1 MDSLVSGL
9 PSMMR
14 KDRRNTL
21 STIVRSCVGI
31 VTMGIGLGLAS
42 VTNTN
47 AWAAEGPLYPLEPPD
62 TSSPQ
67 ATMRSY
73 LEAMQAGSESFASL
87 MERYQREP
95 GLSFSPA
102 AQKEYERLGH
112 QLNLAGRCFDLQGVS
127 PRLSLKVALD
137 SMLLL
142 KEVLDRLDLPA
153 LDSVPDAQAMEER
166 NQDRWRIPHT
176 EIVIAKVKEG
186 ARAGEYLFSPG
197 TIDRLPEFFQ
207 AVSSLPYKPGSWEGV
222 YAFYSSIG
230 RHRVIPWKLT
240 ETLPSWA
247 KTQVLEQ
254 ALWRW
259 VALGNAV
266 LLIMAILVII
276 FRWSRLDSSDR
287 PLRRYSRRIVMP
299 AVVGIA
305 AWFLSFLLD
314 AINVTGET
322 HVIIATILGG
332 ILFLAAAWAIVLIGH
347 VLAEII
353 VTTPDIRPRSLDE
366 AMARLAVRITTFIV
380 AALVVLY
387 GAEWL
392 GLPVV
397 PLIAGLGVGSL
408 ALALAAQPTIEN
420 FIAGLTLYADRQVHV
435 GDFCRFGE
443 TLGTVE
449 DIGMRSTRIRTLDHT
464 VVSVPNADF
473 SKSRLENYSARKK
486 IWYHPRI
493 RLPYDTSPDQLRYVL
508 VEVHRLLCAHP
519 RVLPEPAYIRF
530 AEFGEHS
537 LNLEVFAYIDT
548 ANYGEFLE
556 IREDLNLRLMDVIA
570 SAGTHLAIPAQIEYQ
585 ADASPLD
592 PERKRQVEACVEEW
606 RSRGALDLP
615 KMPPEKIAELKDSLD
630 YPPAGSSARKEP
642 PKPT

>member
-1 MDSLVSGL
+1 
-9 PSMMR
+9 MMR
-14 KDRRNTL
+14 KDRRHTL
-21 STIVRSCVGI
+21 YTVVRSYVGI
-31 VTMGIGLGLAS
+31 VAMGIGLGLAS
-42 VTNTN
+42 VPN
-47 AWAAEGPLYPLEPPD
+47 AWSAEGPLYPLDPPD

-102 AQKEYERLGH
+102 AQEKADRLTL
-112 QLNLAGRCFDLQGVS
+112 QLNGAMRCFDLQGVS
-127 PRLSLKVALD
+127 PSLKRKVALD

-153 LDSVPDAQAMEER
+153 LNSIPDARAMEEG

-186 ARAGEYLFSPG
+186 ARSGEYLFSPD

-207 AVSSLPYKPGSWEGV
+207 AVGSLPYKPGSWEGV

-230 RHRVIPWKLT
+230 RHQFIPWKLT
-240 ETLPSWA
+240 ESLPSWT
-247 KTQVLEQ
+247 KVQVLEQ

-259 VALGNAV
+259 IVLGSAL
-266 LLIMAILVII
+266 LLIMAILVVVS
-276 FRWSRLDSSDR
+276 RWSRQDSGNR
-287 PLRRYSRRIVMP
+287 PLLRYGRRIVMP
-299 AVVGIA
+299 ASVSVA

-314 AINVTGET
+314 AVNVTGQT
-322 HVIIATILGG
+322 HVIIATALGG
-332 ILFLAAAWAIVLIGH
+332 TLFVAAAWAIMLFGH
-347 VLAEII
+347 VLAEI
-353 VTTPDIRPRSLDE
+353 VVSAPDIRPRSLDE
-366 AMARLAVRITTFIV
+366 AMARLAARVTTFVI

-387 GAEWL
+387 GAERL

-420 FIAGLTLYADRQVHV
+420 FIAGLTLYADRQVRV

-449 DIGMRSTRIRTLDHT
+449 EIGMRSTRIRTLDHT

-473 SKSRLENYSARKK
+473 SKARLENYSARKK
-486 IWYHPRI
+486 MWYHPPI

-508 VEVHRLLCAHP
+508 VEVQRLLCAHP
-519 RVLPEPAYIRF
+519 RVLREPVYIRF
-530 AEFGEHS
+530 VGFGEHS
-537 LNLEVFAYIDT
+537 LDLEVFAYIDT
-548 ANYGEFLE
+548 ADYNEYLE
-556 IREDLNLRLMDVIA
+556 IREDLNLRLMDVIT

-585 ADASPLD
+585 ADAPPLD
-592 PERKRQVEACVEEW
+592 PERKRQVEARVDEW

-615 KMPPEKIAELKDSLD
+615 KMPPEKIAELKDSLA

-642 PKPT
+642 PKMV

>member
-1 MDSLVSGL
+1 MT
-9 PSMMR
+9 R
-14 KDRRNTL
+14 KDTRNTL
-21 STIVRSCVGI
+21 YTIVHSCVGI
-31 VTMGIGLGLAS
+31 VVISIGLGLAS
-42 VTNTN
+42 VPN
-47 AWAAEGPLYPLEPPD
+47 AWAAEGPLYPLKPPD

-102 AQKEYERLGH
+102 AHEEYERLSR
-112 QLNLAGRCFDLQGVS
+112 QLHLARRCFDLQKVS
-127 PRLSLKVALD
+127 PRLELKVALD

-153 LDSVPDAQAMEER
+153 LDSVPDARAMEEQ
-166 NQDRWRIPHT
+166 NQERWRIPHT

-186 ARAGEYLFSPG
+186 AHAGEYLFSPD
-197 TIDRLPEFFQ
+197 TIEHLPEFFK
-207 AVSSLPYKPGSWEGV
+207 VVRSLPYKPGSWNGV

-230 RHRVIPWKLT
+230 QHRFIPWKLT
-240 ETLPSWA
+240 ESLPSWT
-247 KTQVLEQ
+247 KIQVLEQ

-259 VALGNAV
+259 IVLGSTL

-276 FRWSRLDSSDR
+276 SRWSRQTSDNR
-287 PLRRYSRRIVMP
+287 PLHRYGRRIVMP
-299 AVVGIA
+299 ATISVA

-314 AINVTGET
+314 AVNITGQT
-322 HVIIATILGG
+322 HVIIATALGG
-332 ILFLAAAWAIVLIGH
+332 TLFLAAAWAIMLFGH

-353 VTTPDIRPRSLDE
+353 FTTPDIRPRSLDE
-366 AMARLAVRITTFIV
+366 AIGRLAVRVTTFVV

-420 FIAGLTLYADRQVHV
+420 FIAGLTLYADRQVRV

-449 DIGMRSTRIRTLDHT
+449 EIGMRSTRIRTLDHT

-508 VEVHRLLCAHP
+508 IEVRRLLCAHP

-537 LNLEVFAYIDT
+537 INLEVFAYINT

-556 IREDLNLRLMDVIA
+556 IREDLNLRLMDVIT
-570 SAGTHLAIPAQIEYQ
+570 SAGTRLAIPAQIEYQ

-592 PERKRQVEACVEEW
+592 PERKRQVEARVEEW

-615 KMPPEKIAELKDSLD
+615 KMPPEKIAELKDSLA

-642 PKPT
+642 PNIV

>member
-1 MDSLVSGL
+1 
-9 PSMMR
+9 
-14 KDRRNTL
+14 
-21 STIVRSCVGI
+21 
-31 VTMGIGLGLAS
+31 
-42 VTNTN
+42 
-47 AWAAEGPLYPLEPPD
+47 
-62 TSSPQ
+62 
-67 ATMRSY
+67 
-73 LEAMQAGSESFASL
+73 
-87 MERYQREP
+87 
-95 GLSFSPA
+95 
-102 AQKEYERLGH
+102 
-112 QLNLAGRCFDLQGVS
+112 
-127 PRLSLKVALD
+127 
-137 SMLLL
+137 
-142 KEVLDRLDLPA
+142 
-153 LDSVPDAQAMEER
+153 MEER
-166 NQDRWRIPHT
+166 NQERWRIPHT

-186 ARAGEYLFSPG
+186 ARSGEYLFSTG
-197 TIDRLPEFFQ
+197 TIERLPEFFK

-222 YAFYSSIG
+222 YAFYQSIG
-230 RHRVIPWKLT
+230 RHQVIPWKLT

-259 VALGNAV
+259 IVLGSAM

-276 FRWSRLDSSDR
+276 SRWSRQHSANR
-287 PLRRYSRRIVMP
+287 PRHRYGRRIVMP
-299 AVVGIA
+299 AAISVA

-314 AINVTGET
+314 AVNVTGQT
-322 HVIIATILGG
+322 HVIIATALGG
-332 ILFLAAAWAIVLIGH
+332 TLFLAAAWAIMLFGH
-347 VLAEII
+347 VLAEI
-353 VTTPDIRPRSLDE
+353 VVAAPDIRPSSLDE
-366 AMARLAVRITTFIV
+366 AMARLAVRVTTFVV

-420 FIAGLTLYADRQVHV
+420 FIAGLTLYADRQVRV

-449 DIGMRSTRIRTLDHT
+449 EIGMRSTRIRTLDHT

-508 VEVHRLLCAHP
+508 IEVKRLLCAHP

-606 RSRGALDLP
+606 RSRGTLDLP
-615 KMPPEKIAELKDSLD
+615 KMSPEKIAGLKDSLA
-630 YPPAGSSARKEP
+630 YPPPGSSARKEP
-642 PKPT
+642 PKMV